1 MSITLSLPQRYKR
14 ILQAMTLAVVIV
26 YSTLVLYQTAYG
38 YPGPGIQLSSQE
50 LRLESSHSHYAHD
63 APRSSESNSISSSS
77 AELSK
82 SSLSSSLVRSGSAAA
97 AVAAQYDLQTV
108 QPQQPESESDQDQDQ
123 DQDQEPRHNMQLK
136 LLQFQPSASASST
149 SRQQKQR
156 QQSPPSIAP
165 APAPIPPQPP
175 YNLANQQQTTVIIRK
190 DILSFNFS
198 DIEVS
203 ERPSI
208 LDDIER
214 RGRNGELLHDLSQ
227 RAVTA
232 TPKPPITEL
241 DDIFISVKTT
251 KNYHDTR
258 LALIIK
264 TWFQLARD
272 QTWFFTDTDDAY
284 YQEKTK
290 GHLINT
296 NCSIGHFRKALCCK
310 MSAELDV
317 FLESGKKWFCHF
329 DDDNYV
335 NVPRL
340 VRLLDEYSPSVDWYL
355 GKPSIS
361 SPLEIH
367 LDNKN
372 SSLPTNKKITFW
384 FATGGAGFC
393 LSRALTLKMLPI
405 AGGGKFISIGDKIRF
420 PDDVTMGFIIE
431 HLLKVPLTVVDN
443 FHSHLEPMEFI
454 RQDTFHDQVS
464 FSYARMKN
472 EWNVVKVDGFD
483 LKTDPKRFYSLHCN
497 LFPYF
502 SFCRPR

>member
-1 MSITLSLPQRYKR
+1 MSLTVLSLPQRYKR
-14 ILQAMTLAVVIV
+14 LLQAMSLAVAVV
-26 YSTLVLYQTAYG
+26 YMTLLLYQSAYG
-38 YPGPGIQLSSQE
+38 YPGMQLQ
-50 LRLESSHSHYAHD
+50 
-63 APRSSESNSISSSS
+63 PQ
-77 AELSK
+77 
-82 SSLSSSLVRSGSAAA
+82 LSSSLLDGNEPATTTTQHASELPVAAA
-97 AVAAQYDLQTV
+97 AALQLVAV
-108 QPQQPESESDQDQDQ
+108 
-123 DQDQEPRHNMQLK
+123 
-136 LLQFQPSASASST
+136 ASSP
-149 SRQQKQR
+149 
-156 QQSPPSIAP
+156 SPSPITPS
-165 APAPIPPQPP
+165 
-175 YNLANQQQTTVIIRK
+175 LIIRK
-190 DILSFNFS
+190 DIHSFNFS

-203 ERPSI
+203 ERPTAT
-208 LDDIER
+208 LLTELAR
-214 RGRNGELLHDLSQ
+214 RSRNGELLHDLSQ

-232 TPKPPITEL
+232 TPQPPTTEL

-272 QTWFFTDTDDAY
+272 QTWFFTDTDDHY

-296 NCSIGHFRKALCCK
+296 KCSQGHFRKALCCK
-310 MSAELDV
+310 MSAELDI

-340 VRLLDEYSPSVDWYL
+340 VKLLDEYSPSVDWYL

-372 SSLPTNKKITFW
+372 ATTNKKITFW

-443 FHSHLEPMEFI
+443 FHSHLEPMEVI
-454 RQDTFHDQVS
+454 RPDTFQDQVS
-464 FSYARMKN
+464 FSYAHMKN
-472 EWNVVKVDGFD
+472 QWNVIKVDGFD
-483 LKTDPKRFYSLHCN
+483 LKTDPKRFYSLHCR

-502 SFCRPR
+502 SFCPPL

>member
-1 MSITLSLPQRYKR
+1 MMSLTVVSLPQRYKR
-14 ILQAMTLAVVIV
+14 ILQAMTLAVAVV
-26 YSTLVLYQTAYG
+26 YMTLLLYQSAYG
-38 YPGPGIQLSSQE
+38 YPGLQLPQSQSQLDGNE
-50 LRLESSHSHYAHD
+50 PATTTTQQQLLLPQHQQQQQQHAL
-63 APRSSESNSISSSS
+63 PRS
-77 AELSK
+77 LPP
-82 SSLSSSLVRSGSAAA
+82 
-97 AVAAQYDLQTV
+97 T
-108 QPQQPESESDQDQDQ
+108 
-123 DQDQEPRHNMQLK
+123 H
-136 LLQFQPSASASST
+136 SASSLAT
-149 SRQQKQR
+149 
-156 QQSPPSIAP
+156 PITPS
-165 APAPIPPQPP
+165 
-175 YNLANQQQTTVIIRK
+175 LIIRK
-190 DILSFNFS
+190 DIHSFNFS

-203 ERPSI
+203 ERPTAT
-208 LDDIER
+208 LLTELAR
-214 RGRNGELLHDLSQ
+214 RSRNGELLHDLSQ

-232 TPKPPITEL
+232 TPQPPTTEL

-272 QTWFFTDTDDAY
+272 QTWFFTDTDDHY

-296 NCSIGHFRKALCCK
+296 KCSQGHFRKALCCK
-310 MSAELDV
+310 MSAELDI

-340 VRLLDEYSPSVDWYL
+340 VKLLDEYSPTVDWYL

-367 LDNKN
+367 LDSKN
-372 SSLPTNKKITFW
+372 TTTNKKITFW

-443 FHSHLEPMEFI
+443 FHSHLEPMELI
-454 RQDTFHDQVS
+454 RSDTFQDQVS
-464 FSYARMKN
+464 FSYAHMKN
-472 EWNVVKVDGFD
+472 QWNVIKVDGFD
-483 LKTDPKRFYSLHCN
+483 LKTDPKRFYSLHCQ

-502 SFCRPR
+502 SFCPPR

>member
-1 MSITLSLPQRYKR
+1 MPQRYKR

-26 YSTLVLYQTAYG
+26 YTTLVLYQTAYG
-38 YPGPGIQLSSQE
+38 YPGPGIQLPSQE
-50 LRLESSHSHYAHD
+50 LRLESSHTHYSDHD
-63 APRSSESNSISSSS
+63 PSITNSDSTSS
-77 AELSK
+77 AESSK
-82 SSLSSSLVRSGSAAA
+82 LSSLLLSPSIRSVAAA
-97 AVAAQYDLQTV
+97 AAASASASGMQYDLPTN
-108 QPQQPESESDQDQDQ
+108 QPQQEQESE
-123 DQDQEPRHNMQLK
+123 QEPRHNMQFK
-136 LLQFQPSASASST
+136 LLQFQPSPP
-149 SRQQKQR
+149 QQ
-156 QQSPPSIAP
+156 QQSQSSSNPPP
-165 APAPIPPQPP
+165 VPIPPQPP
-175 YNLANQQQTTVIIRK
+175 YNLATQQQTTVIIRK

-214 RGRNGELLHDLSQ
+214 RGRNGELLHDLNQ

-272 QTWFFTDTDDAY
+272 QTWFFTDTDDPY

-454 RQDTFHDQVS
+454 RSDTFHDQVS

>member
-1 MSITLSLPQRYKR
+1 MMSLTVVSLPQRYKR
-14 ILQAMTLAVVIV
+14 LLQAMTLAVAVV
-26 YSTLVLYQTAYG
+26 YMTLLLYQSAYG
-38 YPGPGIQLSSQE
+38 YPGLQLQPQSQLDGNEPAATTTTQQQQQQQQLLHSLPPTQSVAAAASS
-50 LRLESSHSHYAHD
+50 LPPA
-63 APRSSESNSISSSS
+63 SSSP
-77 AELSK
+77 
-82 SSLSSSLVRSGSAAA
+82 VAA
-97 AVAAQYDLQTV
+97 AVAT
-108 QPQQPESESDQDQDQ
+108 PIT
-123 DQDQEPRHNMQLK
+123 
-136 LLQFQPSASASST
+136 PS
-149 SRQQKQR
+149 
-156 QQSPPSIAP
+156 
-165 APAPIPPQPP
+165 
-175 YNLANQQQTTVIIRK
+175 LIIRK
-190 DILSFNFS
+190 DIHSFNFS

-203 ERPSI
+203 ERPEAT
-208 LDDIER
+208 LLTELAR
-214 RGRNGELLHDLSQ
+214 RSRNGELLHDLSQ

-232 TPKPPITEL
+232 TPQPPTTEL

-272 QTWFFTDTDDAY
+272 QTWFFTDTDDHY

-296 NCSIGHFRKALCCK
+296 KCSQGHFRKALCCK
-310 MSAELDV
+310 MSAELDI

-340 VRLLDEYSPSVDWYL
+340 VKLLDEYSPSVDWYL

-372 SSLPTNKKITFW
+372 ATTNKKITFW

-443 FHSHLEPMEFI
+443 FHSHLEPMELI
-454 RQDTFHDQVS
+454 RSDTFQDQVS
-464 FSYARMKN
+464 FSYAHMKN
-472 EWNVVKVDGFD
+472 QWNVIKVDGFD
-483 LKTDPKRFYSLHCN
+483 LKADPKRFYSLHCQ

-502 SFCRPR
+502 SFCPPR

>member
-1 MSITLSLPQRYKR
+1 MMSLTVLSLPQRYKR
-14 ILQAMTLAVVIV
+14 LLQAMSLAVAVV
-26 YSTLVLYQTAYG
+26 YMTLLLYQSAYG
-38 YPGPGIQLSSQE
+38 YPGMQV
-50 LRLESSHSHYAHD
+50 
-63 APRSSESNSISSSS
+63 SNVSTTTTTTTSTTQH
-77 AELSK
+77 AREP
-82 SSLSSSLVRSGSAAA
+82 AAA
-97 AVAAQYDLQTV
+97 PALVAVA
-108 QPQQPESESDQDQDQ
+108 SS
-123 DQDQEPRHNMQLK
+123 
-136 LLQFQPSASASST
+136 PSP
-149 SRQQKQR
+149 
-156 QQSPPSIAP
+156 SPITPS
-165 APAPIPPQPP
+165 
-175 YNLANQQQTTVIIRK
+175 LIIRK
-190 DILSFNFS
+190 DIHSFNFS

-203 ERPSI
+203 ERPTAT
-208 LDDIER
+208 LLTELAR
-214 RGRNGELLHDLSQ
+214 RSRNGELLHDLSQ

-232 TPKPPITEL
+232 TPQPPTTEL

-272 QTWFFTDTDDAY
+272 QTWFFTDTDDHY

-296 NCSIGHFRKALCCK
+296 KCSQGHFRKALCCK
-310 MSAELDV
+310 MSAELDI

-340 VRLLDEYSPSVDWYL
+340 VKLLDEYSPSVDWYL

-372 SSLPTNKKITFW
+372 ATTNKKITFW

-420 PDDVTMGFIIE
+420 PDDVTMGFIIGEWTLPRSQPKSNLFNLCILFSFDFAE

-443 FHSHLEPMEFI
+443 FHSHLEPMEVI
-454 RQDTFHDQVS
+454 RSDTFQDQVS
-464 FSYARMKN
+464 FSYAHMKN
-472 EWNVVKVDGFD
+472 QWNVIKVDGFD
-483 LKTDPKRFYSLHCN
+483 LKTDPKRFYSLHCR

-502 SFCRPR
+502 SFCPPL